1 MVCGFGGH
9 FFLRK
14 VAKFASLEN
23 KYPAVGRTVL
33 KRCSAVLKMTLIGG
47 GLAVVAANDHSLVD
61 ENFGSKITGS
71 QDFESSQLA
80 LAGLLLRP
88 AVSRKLR
95 TSPRQIA
102 WFGFFSL
109 ACFCRPSLKAIFKH
123 RVPEFKKMFKNSFSL
138 NQIF

>member
-9 FFLRK
+9 FILRK
-14 VAKFASLEN
+14 LAKFASLEN

-80 LAGLLLRP
+80 
-88 AVSRKLR
+88 
-95 TSPRQIA
+95 
-102 WFGFFSL
+102 
-109 ACFCRPSLKAIFKH
+109 
-123 RVPEFKKMFKNSFSL
+123 
-138 NQIF
+138 